1 MIFSKILEMDGKI
14 EIGDNFL
21 RAMDPIF
28 YEMVLPLQFSFF
40 LGKMPV
46 FRDWLRVIVIA
57 SIRGS
62 LIYCNNFVDNPSGPV
77 LCLVSSSLIILVT
90 VVIFVGPK

>member
-1 MIFSKILEMDGKI
+1 MNWYYLCDF
-14 EIGDNFL
+14 
-21 RAMDPIF
+21 
-28 YEMVLPLQFSFF
+28 QFF

-57 SIRGS
+57 SIRVY

-77 LCLVSSSLIILVT
+77 LCLAYNFIDYLSYSCAICWLKVKCHSCG
-90 VVIFVGPK
+90 IF